1 MHTCMDFS
9 FFDDLKASQSHRENQ
24 IRIHHKAVHR
34 RCLILTAFARKA
46 DGDGGGG
53 QIGGR
58 VRWGGWGGGTKS
70 HHGCMWLCCDTG
82 GASFNVVRN
91 TSPGNNKYRS
101 RSLFTPE
108 SIIRA

>member
-1 MHTCMDFS
+1 MEEAAAAAAAARS
-9 FFDDLKASQSHRENQ
+9 GYVRPG
-24 IRIHHKAVHR
+24 R
-34 RCLILTAFARKA
+34 RTE
-46 DGDGGGG
+46 
-53 QIGGR
+53 
-58 VRWGGWGGGTKS
+58 S
-70 HHGCMWLCCDTG
+70 HHGCLWLCCDTG

>member
-1 MHTCMDFS
+1 MDGMHTYMGFS

-24 IRIHHKAVHR
+24 IRIHHKAVHP

-58 VRWGGWGGGTKS
+58 VRWGENKITS
-70 HHGCMWLCCDTG
+70 RLH
-82 GASFNVVRN
+82 VVM
-91 TSPGNNKYRS
+91 
-101 RSLFTPE
+101 L
-108 SIIRA
+108 